1 MNVDAFIKGVQRAKS
16 SREQRQ
22 GKQQDT
28 NAVSNKSVSTK
39 NTPALADAPAFDLEH
54 YRVELIA
61 KAIAYITNNKQ
72 RELINER

>member
-1 MNVDAFIKGVQRAKS
+1 MNVDAFIKGVQRASS

-22 GKQQDT
+22 AKQQDT
-28 NAVSNKSVSTK
+28 NAVTNKPALTK

-61 KAIAYITNNKQ
+61 LAIAHINNKQ
-72 RELINER
+72 RK